1 MVRKPA
7 SQNTVWTVIR
17 VQRTQFT
24 FYESFYK
31 AINRIKKKADRADAY
46 DIICLYALTQAEP
59 DLDSVSDAVAIAFEL
74 LRPVLDKAREKAE
87 SGKKG
92 GSKPEATGKETG
104 SKPEA
109 TGKLGQTATEKEV
122 EVEKEIEVESD
133 SVYGVCTPTHA
144 AEQQNESCKKP
155 SRFSPPT
162 AQEVADYC
170 RERGNQ
176 VDAQRFVDYYT
187 ANGWR
192 VGKNP
197 MKDWKAAVRTWEKQD
212 STAPA
217 PGNRWGKLEI
227 PKGSG
232 QLGAAEL
239 EAIRRVLQEPAED
252 WEAG

>member
-1 MVRKPA
+1 M
-7 SQNTVWTVIR
+7 
-17 VQRTQFT
+17 
-24 FYESFYK
+24 
-31 AINRIKKKADRADAY
+31 DR
-46 DIICLYALTQAEP
+46 
-59 DLDSVSDAVAIAFEL
+59 VSDAVAIAFEL

-92 GSKPEATGKETG
+92 GSKPEATGKEAG

-109 TGKLGQTATEKEV
+109 NDKLGQTATEKEV
-122 EVEKEIEVESD
+122 EVEKEIEVEVESD
-133 SVYGVCTPTHA
+133 SVFGASAPASAQGQQAEPCQNPKEFIRPTV
-144 AEQQNESCKKP
+144 
-155 SRFSPPT
+155 
-162 AQEVADYC
+162 QEVSDYC

-217 PGNRWGKLEI
+217 TGNRWGRPEI

-232 QLGAAEL
+232 QPGEAEL
-239 EAIRRVLQEPAED
+239 EAIRRVLAEPAED